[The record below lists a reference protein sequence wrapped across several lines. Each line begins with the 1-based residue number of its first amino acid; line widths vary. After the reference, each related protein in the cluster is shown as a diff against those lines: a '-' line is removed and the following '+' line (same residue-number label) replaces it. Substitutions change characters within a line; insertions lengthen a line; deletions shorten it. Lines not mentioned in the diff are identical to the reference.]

1 MSGSFTELFFNSLKG
16 SDTDYLLNCQKK
28 LRDDI
33 ITTSYKFVPNDSWE
47 SNGEPYWDNI
57 DVAINYCLQ
66 DGWTLIDVY
75 DVYSP
80 FETALI
86 KTIKNER

>member
-1 MSGSFTELFFNSLKG
+1 MSGGFLELFFNSLKG
-16 SDTDYLLNCQKK
+16 SDIDYLINCQKK
-28 LRDDI
+28 LTDNII
-33 ITTSYKFVPNDSWE
+33 ITSHKFVPNYSWE
-47 SNGEPYWDNI
+47 STGEPYWDNI

-80 FETALI
+80 FEKALI
-86 KTIKNER
+86 KSIKDER